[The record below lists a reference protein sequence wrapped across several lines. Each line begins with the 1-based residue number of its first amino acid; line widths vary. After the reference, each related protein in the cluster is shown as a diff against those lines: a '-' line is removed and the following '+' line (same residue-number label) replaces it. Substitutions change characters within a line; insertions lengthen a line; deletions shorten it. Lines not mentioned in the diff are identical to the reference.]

1 MVEQFTVEE
10 INLICIFDTESKAA
24 LSQELLD
31 AIPHFDEP
39 ELVELAENLLHRLDK
54 MDDAEFA
61 TLSLF
66 PEYEDY
72 YEESEEV

>member
-10 INLICIFDTESKAA
+10 INLICIFNTESKAV

-31 AIPHFDEP
+31 ATPHFDEP
-39 ELVELAENLLHRLDK
+39 ELVELAETVLRRLDK

-61 TLSLF
+61 ALGLF